1 MVQSVG
7 ALSKLKPIWPYSE
20 ILKVISSHK
29 FIDTPSLPVL
39 WGGLTDWT
47 ASSIVVRACEPAVKV
62 STVSWDP
69 EPQWEKI

>member
-1 MVQSVG
+1 MVQNVG

-29 FIDTPSLPVL
+29 LLTHQVCLSSE
-39 WGGLTDWT
+39 GGLTDWT
-47 ASSIVVRACEPAVKV
+47 ASSIVVRGCEPAVEV